1 MGRDLTPHQ
10 KGIVKRYY
18 ENRDTIAVN
27 KLAETVSN
35 LYLETN
41 QRKIDTAWRNALKHM
56 KAAGVHDHQAST
68 IVEDRDLGA
77 LAKIVQELT

>member
-1 MGRDLTPHQ
+1 MGRDLTPYQ

-18 ENRDTIAVN
+18 ENRDTIAFN
-27 KLAETVSN
+27 KLSETVSD

-41 QRKIDTAWRNALKHM
+41 EKKIATAWRAAYKHM
-56 KAAGVHDHQAST
+56 KAVGVHEHQAKA

-77 LAKIVQELT
+77 LAKIVQDIT